1 MKIKSK
7 VILTATLISLTPV
20 ALMSAY
26 SINNAKKTS
35 YDHFMSDSKEKIEK
49 TIYAT
54 KNVFDLTKSSIKII
68 SEDEE
73 LLNSRGDVT
82 SYVDRKEKSIDM
94 KPQSGNKL
102 EQSFYKNLSLSG
114 KANKYLDFIYV
125 GDEDGGFVQYP
136 TNGGINGGYDPRER
150 PWYKDALKDKSKVA
164 ISEPYYFEFNKATV
178 ISLSKFVKGK
188 YKDYVI
194 STDISLNTL
203 TDLAKSMRF
212 AETGYLLVTDKNG
225 TIVVDSQQPE
235 NNFKKINET
244 TKASIVNSNIGEMDL
259 NGESIIFN
267 KILSEELNLVVY
279 GIVPQSEAYASVN
292 KEMWT
297 TLIMLLLL
305 GGGIVGLSIF
315 LSGLLVKPIQEVTN
329 KLKEISEG
337 EGDLTKKIEVS
348 ANDEIGDMAD
358 YFNKFVDSIRILI
371 KQISDTTIELKALSE
386 SSTGNSMEMN
396 TISTQQTQASE
407 MVAAAFTEM
416 LQTSQEVSSLC
427 SQAATNA
434 EEMEGLSIEGKNSIE
449 NIVSS
454 VSILSDSIVRSS
466 ESINQLENDTQGIT
480 TILDTING
488 IAEQTN
494 LLALNAAIEAAR
506 AGEAG
511 RGFAVVADEVRNL
524 ASKTADST
532 KEIDTLIQ
540 NLLSKTSSVSEQMAD
555 SLTHSNATVEQTDE
569 VKMRF
574 ERIFD
579 SVGGLKD
586 QNLQIATASEQQYQ
600 VSNEINE
607 HVTMIKDG
615 AEQVSK
621 ISEVSKEDSSHVS
634 ETSIELNSLIEKF
647 KY

>member
-68 SEDEE
+68 SEDKD
-73 LLNSRGDVT
+73 LLNARGDVT
-82 SYVDRKEKSIDM
+82 SYVDRKEESIDM
-94 KPQSGNKL
+94 KPQSGNEL

-136 TNGGINGGYDPRER
+136 TDGGINGGYDPRER

-235 NNFKKINET
+235 NNFKKISET

-267 KILSEELNLVVY
+267 KILSNELGLVIY
-279 GIVPQSEAYASVN
+279 GIVPQSEAYAAVN
-292 KEMWT
+292 NEVWT
-297 TLIMLLLL
+297 ILVLLLLL
-305 GGGIVGLSIF
+305 GGGVVGLSIF

-337 EGDLTKKIEVS
+337 EGDLTQKIEVS
-348 ANDEIGDMAD
+348 TNDEIGDMAD
-358 YFNKFVDSIRILI
+358 YFNKFVDSIRLLI

-386 SSTGNSMEMN
+386 SSTGNSIEMN
-396 TISTQQTQASE
+396 AISTQQTQASE

-427 SQAATNA
+427 SEAATNA

-449 NIVSS
+449 SIVSS
-454 VSILSDSIVRSS
+454 VSVLSDSIVRSS

-532 KEIDTLIQ
+532 KEIDVLIQ
-540 NLLSKTSSVSEQMAD
+540 NLLSKTSSVSGQMTD
-555 SLTHSNATVEQTDE
+555 SLAHSNETVEQTDE

-621 ISEVSKEDSSHVS
+621 ISEISKEDSSHVS
-634 ETSIELNSLIEKF
+634 ETSAELNSLIEKF

>member
-68 SEDEE
+68 SEDKD
-73 LLNSRGDVT
+73 LLNARGDVT
-82 SYVDRKEKSIDM
+82 SYVDRKEESIDM
-94 KPQSGNKL
+94 KPQSGNEL

-136 TNGGINGGYDPRER
+136 TDGGINGGYDPRER

-235 NNFKKINET
+235 NNFKKISET

-267 KILSEELNLVVY
+267 KILSNELGLVIY
-279 GIVPQSEAYASVN
+279 GIVPQSEAYAAVN
-292 KEMWT
+292 NEVWT
-297 TLIMLLLL
+297 ILVLLLLL
-305 GGGIVGLSIF
+305 GGGVVGLSIF

-337 EGDLTKKIEVS
+337 EGDLTQKIEVS

-358 YFNKFVDSIRILI
+358 YFNKFVDSIRLLI

-386 SSTGNSMEMN
+386 SSTGNSIEMN
-396 TISTQQTQASE
+396 AISTQQTQASE

-427 SQAATNA
+427 SEAATNA

-449 NIVSS
+449 SIVSS
-454 VSILSDSIVRSS
+454 VSVLSDSIVRSS

-532 KEIDTLIQ
+532 KEIDVLIQ
-540 NLLSKTSSVSEQMAD
+540 NLLSKTSSVSGQMTD
-555 SLTHSNATVEQTDE
+555 SLAHSNETVEQTDE

-621 ISEVSKEDSSHVS
+621 ISEISKEDSSHVS
-634 ETSIELNSLIEKF
+634 ETSAELNSLIEKF

>member
-68 SEDEE
+68 SEDKS
-73 LLNSRGDVT
+73 LLNARGDIT
-82 SYVDRKEKSIDM
+82 SYVDRKEESIDM

-136 TNGGINGGYDPRER
+136 TDGGINGGYDPRER

-235 NNFKKINET
+235 NNFKKISET

-267 KILSEELNLVVY
+267 KILSNELGLVIY
-279 GIVPQSEAYASVN
+279 GIVPQSEAYAAVN
-292 KEMWT
+292 NEVWT
-297 TLIMLLLL
+297 ILVLLLLL

-337 EGDLTKKIEVS
+337 EGDLTQKIEVS

-358 YFNKFVDSIRILI
+358 YFNKFVDSIRLLI

-386 SSTGNSMEMN
+386 SSTGNSIEMN
-396 TISTQQTQASE
+396 AISTQQTQASE

-427 SQAATNA
+427 SEAATNA

-449 NIVSS
+449 SIVSS
-454 VSILSDSIVRSS
+454 VSVLSDSIVRSS

-532 KEIDTLIQ
+532 KEIDVLIQ
-540 NLLSKTSSVSEQMAD
+540 NLLSKTSSVSGQMTD
-555 SLTHSNATVEQTDE
+555 SLAHSNETVEQTDE

-621 ISEVSKEDSSHVS
+621 ISEISKEDSSHVS
-634 ETSIELNSLIEKF
+634 ETSAELNSLIEKF

>member
-7 VILTATLISLTPV
+7 VILTSTLISLTPV
-20 ALMSAY
+20 ALMSTY

-35 YDHFMSDSKEKIEK
+35 YDHFITDSQEKIEK

-68 SEDEE
+68 SEDKE
-73 LLNSRGDVT
+73 LLNTSGDIT
-82 SYVDRKEKSIDM
+82 SYVNRKEKSIDM
-94 KPQSGNKL
+94 KPQLGGKL
-102 EQSFYKNLSLSG
+102 EKDFYKNLYLAG
-114 KANKYLDFIYV
+114 KANEYLDFIYV
-125 GDEDGGFVQYP
+125 GNEDGGFVQYP
-136 TNGGINGGYDPRER
+136 TDGGINGGYDPRER

-164 ISEPYYFEFNKATV
+164 ISEPYYFDFNKATV
-178 ISLSKFVKGK
+178 ISLSKFIKGK

-194 STDISLNTL
+194 STDISLKTL
-203 TDLAKSMRF
+203 TDLAQSMKLGK
-212 AETGYLLVTDKNG
+212 TGYLLVTDTKG

-235 NNFKKINET
+235 NNFKKLSET
-244 TKASIVNSNIGEMDL
+244 NKASIANAKIGEMEF
-259 NGESIIFN
+259 NGDSIIFN
-267 KILSEELNLVVY
+267 KVSNTDLNLVIY
-279 GIVPQSEAYASVN
+279 GIVPQAEAYDAVN
-292 KEMWT
+292 KEILR
-297 TLIMLLLL
+297 TLIILLVLA
-305 GGGIVGLSIF
+305 GSVVGLSIF
-315 LSGLLVKPIQEVTN
+315 LSGMLINPIQQVTN

-337 EGDLTKKIEVS
+337 EGDLTQKIEIS
-348 ANDEIGDMAD
+348 SNDEIGDMAE
-358 YFNKFVDSIRILI
+358 YFNQFVDSIRKLI
-371 KQISDTTIELKALSE
+371 KQISATTVELKTLSE
-386 SSTGNSMEMN
+386 SSTGNSMDMN
-396 TISTQQTQASE
+396 KISVQQTEASE

-449 NIVSS
+449 NIVNS
-454 VSILSDSIVRSS
+454 VSVLSDSILRSS
-466 ESINQLENDTQGIT
+466 DSISRLESDTQGIT

-532 KEIDTLIQ
+532 KEIDSLIK
-540 NLLSKTSSVSEQMAD
+540 NLLSKTSNVSEQMTD
-555 SLTHSNATVEQTDE
+555 SLTHSSATVEQTDE

-600 VSNEINE
+600 VSNEINQ

-621 ISEVSKEDSSHVS
+621 ISEISKEDSVQVS
-634 ETSIELNSLIEKF
+634 ETSSELNGLIEKF